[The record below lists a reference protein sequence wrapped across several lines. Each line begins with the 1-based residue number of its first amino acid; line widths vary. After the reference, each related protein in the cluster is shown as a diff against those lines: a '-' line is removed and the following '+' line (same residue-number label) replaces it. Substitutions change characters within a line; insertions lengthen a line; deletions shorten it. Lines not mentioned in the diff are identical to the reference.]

1 MRAKGAELAAFAAP
15 SLLTIWRVWQDVRT
29 CAHTRPASAIGESL
43 FKNEYNTYFFR
54 FDWKAFI
61 RINGGALLNPQ
72 STRGNGESAERVG
85 GAILRLVAQT
95 LFVAVFFHP
104 LAAFV
109 FCDF

>member
-1 MRAKGAELAAFAAP
+1 
-15 SLLTIWRVWQDVRT
+15 V
-29 CAHTRPASAIGESL
+29 HTRHASAIGESL
-43 FKNEYNTYFFR
+43 LENENNTHFLR

-61 RINGGALLNPQ
+61 RIIGGAFMNPQ

>member
-1 MRAKGAELAAFAAP
+1 VRGKGAALAAFAEP

-29 CAHTRPASAIGESL
+29 CVHTRHASAIGESL
-43 FKNEYNTYFFR
+43 LENENNTHFLR

-61 RINGGALLNPQ
+61 RIIGGAFMNPQ

>member
-1 MRAKGAELAAFAAP
+1 
-15 SLLTIWRVWQDVRT
+15 V
-29 CAHTRPASAIGESL
+29 IGENL
-43 FKNEYNTYFFR
+43 FKNENKIFVFR
-54 FDWKAFI
+54 FEWKAFM
-61 RINGGALLNPQ
+61 RINGGAIVNPQ

>member
-1 MRAKGAELAAFAAP
+1 MRGKGAALAAFAEP
-15 SLLTIWRVWQDVRT
+15 SLLTIWRVLQDVRT
-29 CAHTRPASAIGESL
+29 CVHTRHASAIGESL
-43 FKNEYNTYFFR
+43 LENENNTHFLR

-61 RINGGALLNPQ
+61 RIIGGAFMNPQ

>member
-1 MRAKGAELAAFAAP
+1 MVKKPIFLNHLNADVGDRLKRWALMRTGGGDLASP
-15 SLLTIWRVWQDVRT
+15 Q
-29 CAHTRPASAIGESL
+29 AI
-43 FKNEYNTYFFR
+43 
-54 FDWKAFI
+54 
-61 RINGGALLNPQ
+61 
-72 STRGNGESAERVG
+72 RGNGRSAALGG

>member
-1 MRAKGAELAAFAAP
+1 VRVKVAVLAAFVAP

-29 CAHTRPASAIGESL
+29 CAHKSPASAVDESL
-43 FKNEYNTYFFR
+43 FKNENNTYFFR

-61 RINGGALLNPQ
+61 RINGGTFINPQ

>member
-1 MRAKGAELAAFAAP
+1 MRAKGAALAAFAAP

-29 CAHTRPASAIGESL
+29 CVHTRHASAIGESL
-43 FKNEYNTYFFR
+43 LENENNTHFLR

-61 RINGGALLNPQ
+61 RIIGGAFMNPQ